1 MLFGLMIFEG
11 KVNCDLFF
19 CEKCNVFFE
28 DGKICCWNF
37 LNIVLFRRV
46 FILKKRY
53 IKNYMIMVFFGR
65 LYKDYKELK

>member
-46 FILKKRY
+46 FILKKR
-53 IKNYMIMVFFGR
+53 
-65 LYKDYKELK
+65 

>member
-46 FILKKRY
+46 FILKKKINKKLDDY
-53 IKNYMIMVFFGR
+53 GFFW
-65 LYKDYKELK
+65 KIV